1 MWPHRLLALLSC
13 LGLLACSSETPAPP
27 LPPLVAVATATA
39 AGSSTNLPTIPA
51 SGEAK
56 SELVGEVLEVL
67 VKPGE
72 RVQAGQALVRVD
84 PTDARLADSAA
95 RVQIEAAKAQLAAA
109 EADFRRYT
117 ELRDQSF
124 ISAAEW
130 DRRRAALALVRA
142 DFEATLDRLGLY
154 TLRAARSGTVKA
166 VSVRPGQTVA
176 AGFVLLKMQAEGA
189 NAAMAAGPPQGL
201 ILPTGAVVDGRWV
214 FRVREADGGFRVQR
228 VEVVLGDADATQVLV
243 RQGLAAGDLVV
254 AAGAQRLADGD
265 AVRVRR

>member
-1 MWPHRLLALLSC
+1 
-13 LGLLACSSETPAPP
+13 
-27 LPPLVAVATATA
+27 
-39 AGSSTNLPTIPA
+39 
-51 SGEAK
+51 
-56 SELVGEVLEVL
+56 VLEVL
-67 VKPGE
+67 AKPGD
-72 RVQAGQALVRVD
+72 RVQPGQALVRID
-84 PTDARLADSAA
+84 PADARLADSAA
-95 RVQIEAAKAQLAAA
+95 RVQIEAARAQLAAA

-142 DFEATLDRLGLY
+142 EFEATLDRLGLY
-154 TLRAARSGTVKA
+154 TLRAARAGTVRA
-166 VSVRPGQTVA
+166 VSVRPGQAVA
-176 AGFVLLKMQAEGA
+176 AGFELLKIQAEGSTA
-189 NAAMAAGPPQGL
+189 PMVAGAPQGL

-228 VEVVLGDADATQVLV
+228 VAVVLGDADATQVLV
-243 RQGLAAGDLVV
+243 TQGLAAGDLVV

>member
-1 MWPHRLLALLSC
+1 
-13 LGLLACSSETPAPP
+13 
-27 LPPLVAVATATA
+27 LVAVATATPA
-39 AGSSTNLPTIPA
+39 SASTPLTAVPA

-56 SELVGEVLEVL
+56 AELAGEVLELL
-67 VKPGE
+67 VKPGD
-72 RVQAGQALVRVD
+72 RVQAGQALVRID
-84 PTDARLADSAA
+84 PADARLADSAA

-154 TLRAARSGTVKA
+154 TLRAARAGTVRSVLVKPGQSVPAGFLVLRLQVEATGA
-166 VSVRPGQTVA
+166 VSA
-176 AGFVLLKMQAEGA
+176 S
-189 NAAMAAGPPQGL
+189 AGPPGL
-201 ILPTGAVVDGRWV
+201 VLPTGAVVDGRWV
-214 FRVREADGGFRVQR
+214 FRVREANGVLR
-228 VEVVLGDADATQVLV
+228 VERVAVVLADADATEVLV
-243 RQGLAAGDLVV
+243 TQGLAVGDLVV

>member
-1 MWPHRLLALLSC
+1 
-13 LGLLACSSETPAPP
+13 
-27 LPPLVAVATATA
+27 VVVATASA
-39 AGSSTNLPTIPA
+39 AAASTDLQAIPA
-51 SGEAK
+51 SGEAR
-56 SELVGEVLEVL
+56 SELAGEVLEVL

-84 PTDARLADSAA
+84 PIDARLADSAA
-95 RVQIEAAKAQLAAA
+95 RVQIEAAKAQLSAA

-154 TLRAARSGTVKA
+154 TLRSSRAGIVKA
-166 VSVRPGQTVA
+166 VAVRPGQAVA
-176 AGFVLLKMQAEGA
+176 AGFVMLKMQVEGA
-189 NAAMAAGPPQGL
+189 NAAIAAGAQQGL
-201 ILPTGAVVDGRWV
+201 ILPTGALVDGRWV
-214 FRVREADGGFRVQR
+214 FRVREVEGGFRVQR
-228 VEVVLGDADATQVLV
+228 VAVVLGDADATQVLV
-243 RQGLAAGDLVV
+243 TQGLAAGDLVV